1 MTSRSRASS
10 LSRSQRPTTPLRRL
24 SSTSLRA
31 HSLSH
36 SASRNSASTAEH
48 PLAHL
53 SVELTDLANAVSD
66 LTANCDDLSRVHH
79 RLEGVNDAFAAWL
92 VGLRANGYTVDFLEA
107 PTKLNFDLAAERAQ
121 LHAQTLLAQQQ
132 QHALEQQHHYAD
144 ETLQSPSATRGYE
157 PHAHSETTFVTNDDD
172 SFTADAPAPAA
183 RSSSSAAA
191 AARGRGGG
199 GGGARGGASGIA
211 RGRGGAA
218 AGGTR
223 GGRAGGMTKRRKDEM
238 AAFADPIM
246 PLLPIA
252 LRENRRAE
260 CEKVLWALRERPA
273 GVVMADL
280 TAALATVG
288 PSSVPQVRINEV
300 LLALVR
306 AKVAIK
312 QLAKGV
318 TTYRLDPNKYPS

>member
-24 SSTSLRA
+24 SSSSLRA

-36 SASRNSASTAEH
+36 SASRAPASAEH

-53 SVELTDLANAVSD
+53 SHQFSDLANAVSD
-66 LTANCDDLSRVHH
+66 LTHNCNDLDLVHS
-79 RLEGVNDAFAAWL
+79 RLEAVNDSFAAWL
-92 VGLRANGYTVDFLEA
+92 WGLRANAYTVDFMQQPDHFSFE
-107 PTKLNFDLAAERAQ
+107 LAHERAHLRDEAAHLERQ
-121 LHAQTLLAQQQ
+121 QQQ
-132 QHALEQQHHYAD
+132 QHDHDHGHGHHGD
-144 ETLQSPSATRGYE
+144 ETFHSPSRAGHGGAGGGYGD
-157 PHAHSETTFVTNDDD
+157 HAHSETTFFTNDDQ
-172 SFTADAPAPAA
+172 SFTVTETPA
-183 RSSSSAAA
+183 AAA
-191 AARGRGGG
+191 AARG
-199 GGGARGGASGIA
+199 ARGRSGASGIA

-218 AGGTR
+218 ASAR
-223 GGRAGGMTKRRKDEM
+223 GGRAGAGGMTKRRKDEM

-252 LRENRRAE
+252 LRENRRTE

-273 GVVMADL
+273 GTVMADL
-280 TAALATVG
+280 AATLSGSG
-288 PSSVPQVRINEV
+288 PSGVPQVRINEV

-312 QLAKGV
+312 QLSKGV

>member
-24 SSTSLRA
+24 SSSSLRA

-36 SASRNSASTAEH
+36 SASRAPASAEH

-53 SVELTDLANAVSD
+53 SHQFSDLAGAVSD
-66 LTANCDDLSRVHH
+66 LTHNCADLDLVHS
-79 RLEGVNDAFAAWL
+79 RLEAVNDSFAAWL
-92 VGLRANGYTVDFLEA
+92 WGLRANAYTVDFVQQ
-107 PTKLNFDLAAERAQ
+107 PDYYSFDLANDRQHLRDEAAAALER
-121 LHAQTLLAQQQ
+121 HQ
-132 QHALEQQHHYAD
+132 QHLDHHQGD
-144 ETLQSPSATRGYE
+144 DTLHSPSRAGHGSSGGGGGGYGD
-157 PHAHSETTFVTNDDD
+157 HAHSETTFFTNDDE
-172 SFTADAPAPAA
+172 SFTVADTP
-183 RSSSSAAA
+183 AAA
-191 AARGRGGG
+191 AAGRGARGRG
-199 GGGARGGASGIA
+199 AASGIA

-218 AGGTR
+218 ASAR
-223 GGRAGGMTKRRKDEM
+223 GGKAGAGGMTKRRKDEM

-252 LRENRRAE
+252 LRENRRPE

-273 GVVMADL
+273 GTIMADL
-280 TAALATVG
+280 TAALSSSG
-288 PSSVPQVRINEV
+288 PSGVPQVRINEV

-312 QLAKGV
+312 QLSKGV
-318 TTYRLDPNKYPS
+318 TTYRLDPNKYPF

>member
-10 LSRSQRPTTPLRRL
+10 LSRSSRPTTPLRRL

-36 SASRNSASTAEH
+36 SASRAPASAEH

-53 SVELTDLANAVSD
+53 STQFSDLANALSD
-66 LTANCDDLSRVHH
+66 LTHNCADLDLVHS
-79 RLEGVNDAFAAWL
+79 RLEGVNDSFAAYLW
-92 VGLRANGYTVDFLEA
+92 GLRANAYTVDFTEQPDHYSWL
-107 PTKLNFDLAAERAQ
+107 LAHERAQ
-121 LHAQTLLAQQQ
+121 LAADQHALERQQQQQQQQQ
-132 QHALEQQHHYAD
+132 QHLDNHGGD
-144 ETLQSPSATRGYE
+144 ETLHSPSRAGHGGGGYGD
-157 PHAHSETTFVTNDDD
+157 HAHSETTFFTNDDD
-172 SFTADAPAPAA
+172 SFTVAETPA
-183 RSSSSAAA
+183 AAA
-191 AARGRGGG
+191 AARGARG
-199 GGGARGGASGIA
+199 RGGASGIA
-211 RGRGGAA
+211 RGRGGSASA
-218 AGGTR
+218 R
-223 GGRAGGMTKRRKDEM
+223 GGRGGAAGGMTKRRKDEM

-252 LRENRRAE
+252 LREGRRPE

-273 GVVMADL
+273 GAVMADL
-280 TAALATVG
+280 AAALSGSG
-288 PSSVPQVRINEV
+288 PSGVPQVRINEV

-312 QLAKGV
+312 QLSKGV